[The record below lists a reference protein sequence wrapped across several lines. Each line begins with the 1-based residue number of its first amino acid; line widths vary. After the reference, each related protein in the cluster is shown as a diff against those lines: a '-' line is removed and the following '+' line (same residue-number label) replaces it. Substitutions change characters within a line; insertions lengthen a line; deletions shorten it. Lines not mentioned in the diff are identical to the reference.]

1 MAKEMFCE
9 FCALQFGND
18 TVFKLHLKLVH
29 NIIKEDEEMILV
41 KPKERLTLITH
52 NQHLLP
58 SQILELT
65 PESQENEHFNPVPSD
80 LVSDNQI
87 LSNSFSQ
94 KNSKNDICASNS
106 ALTNTWVPEIDLT
119 KNETSFS
126 SILKSTSKDKF
137 PKHPKA
143 ISGMETGFVKESS
156 IIPSKSSTSKAVS
169 PLKSLPIDRFHK
181 HPKARSGTETGLT
194 VESPI
199 IASKLSMSKETSI
212 KKSLTEETCSKNR
225 HK

>member
-29 NIIKEDEEMILV
+29 NIIKEDEEMTLV

-87 LSNSFSQ
+87 LSNLLGQ
-94 KNSKNDICASNS
+94 QNSKNDNCASNS
-106 ALTNTWVPEIDLT
+106 
-119 KNETSFS
+119 
-126 SILKSTSKDKF
+126 
-137 PKHPKA
+137 KHPKA
-143 ISGMETGFVKESS
+143 ISGMETGFFKESS
-156 IIPSKSSTSKAVS
+156 INTSKPSTSKAVS
-169 PLKSLPIDRFHK
+169 SNGSLFGVDSTQNQKVFSQSFKSAPTDRFNK
-181 HPKARSGTETGLT
+181 HPKARSGTEIK
-194 VESPI
+194 ESPI
-199 IASKLSMSKETSI
+199 ITSKLKMSKENQI
-212 KKSLTEETCSKNR
+212 KDSLTEEVCSKKK